1 MYQRLSQFAATIK
14 DELTVY
20 QLVMAHPSV
29 PNAAKFLIGCAIAYL
44 LSPID
49 LIPDFI
55 PGLGQLD
62 DLIIVPTLIFIA
74 LAIIPREIVEECR
87 HAVKFADF

>member
-1 MYQRLSQFAATIK
+1 MYLKLLQFADTIK
-14 DELTVY
+14 EELTVY
-20 QLVMAHPSV
+20 QLVMAHEDV
-29 PNAAKFLIGCAIAYL
+29 PHAAKFLIGCAVAYL

-49 LIPDFI
+49 LIPDFL

-62 DLIIVPTLIFIA
+62 DLIIVPTLFFLA

-87 HAVKFADF
+87 QAVKLAEF